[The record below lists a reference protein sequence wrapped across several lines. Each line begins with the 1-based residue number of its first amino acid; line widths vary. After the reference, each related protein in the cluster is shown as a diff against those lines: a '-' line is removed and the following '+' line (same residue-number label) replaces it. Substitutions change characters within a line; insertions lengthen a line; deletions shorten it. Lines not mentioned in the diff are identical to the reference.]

1 MDDGNPCHHDPDPL
15 GADNA
20 GEQAHG
26 RGRTGNP
33 IEAIYDT
40 KYRQTVDRHIE
51 RERQIQQ
58 REAAK
63 PIVSAQQKPVV
74 PPVAEPTRERAAEQG
89 EDAGGGEQPS
99 PGDLAQAMIDAS
111 SYQVGANQA
120 VCRGPAY
127 EIATR
132 MSQKSRDRA
141 PIASARNATMTGLPL
156 GDASSLDAPKS
167 P

>member
-1 MDDGNPCHHDPDPL
+1 MSK
-15 GADNA
+15 A
-20 GEQAHG
+20 
-26 RGRTGNP
+26 
-33 IEAIYDT
+33 
-40 KYRQTVDRHIE
+40 K
-51 RERQIQQ
+51 REIQQ
-58 REAAK
+58 RKAAK
-63 PIVSAQQKPVV
+63 SIVGAQQQPVV

-89 EDAGGGEQPS
+89 EDTGSGEQPS

-111 SYQVGANQA
+111 SYQMGTNQA

-127 EIATR
+127 EVATS

-141 PIASARNATMTGLPL
+141 PIASARTATMTGLPL

>member
-1 MDDGNPCHHDPDPL
+1 MTVIHATMIPILSGPTTP
-15 GADNA
+15 

-26 RGRTGNP
+26 RGRAGNP

-40 KYRQTVDRHIE
+40 EYRQTIDRHIE
-51 RERQIQQ
+51 GEREIQQ

-63 PIVSAQQKPVV
+63 SIVGAQQKPVV

-111 SYQVGANQA
+111 SYQMGANEA
-120 VCRGPAY
+120 VCRGPTY
-127 EIATR
+127 KVAT
-132 MSQKSRDRA
+132 SNE
-141 PIASARNATMTGLPL
+141 PEVP
-156 GDASSLDAPKS
+156 
-167 P
+167 